1 MQLLLLGKIRNLFS
15 VKKRHILSL
24 KPNKQVGY
32 FLGLV
37 SQKRIKM
44 QVDGPY
50 PFENI
55 PRLIAYFGVG
65 KHQGKVVVRPGN
77 AE

>member
-1 MQLLLLGKIRNLFS
+1 M
-15 VKKRHILSL
+15 
-24 KPNKQVGY
+24 GY